1 MCRRRRCPR
10 ADADRRKLVCFESVY
25 SRDGDIAPIAA
36 LCDAADRYGA
46 MTYLDEVHAVGLYGA
61 RRGGIAE
68 FMRQP
73 NVTERYRTLPSFTI
87 KCFFRLLGDA
97 TLTRSINRL
106 TKKSGN

>member
-61 RRGGIAE
+61 PRRDRRVYAAA
-68 FMRQP
+68 
-73 NVTERYRTLPSFTI
+73 ERYRTLP
-87 KCFFRLLGDA
+87 
-97 TLTRSINRL
+97 NV
-106 TKKSGN
+106 TKFHNKVLF

>member
-36 LCDAADRYGA
+36 LCDAAVRYGA

-73 NVTERYRTLPSFTI
+73 NVTESYQRLQSFTI
-87 KCFFRLLGDA
+87 KCFFRTVGDA
-97 TLTRSINRL
+97 TLDASQL
-106 TKKSGN
+106 KD